1 MKDLSRLGR
10 CLQKTVII
18 DNIQENFMMQPDNGI
33 HIKGWYHDTSD
44 RELEKLIPFLKSLA
58 VKRVYDVRQEL
69 RIYRSCAPY

>member
-1 MKDLSRLGR
+1 
-10 CLQKTVII
+10 
-18 DNIQENFMMQPDNGI
+18 MMQPDNGI

-58 VKRVYDVRQEL
+58 VKRVHDVRQEL